1 MMGDMSARRPLP
13 DRDPLSALALRS
25 CDLYIVLDEDATV
38 TYAAPSV
45 EQILGF
51 SIEEFVGTT
60 FTRYVHADDQEAL
73 RRHLDVASSA
83 ETRLQL
89 DIRMHRKDGTGRWFD
104 TVILNLKSDRQVAG
118 MALIQ
123 RDVTERRRH
132 EGRVLRPV
140 EGLEDDEER
149 YRSLVEH
156 VPAIVYLAGFGERG
170 AWHYVSPQVEAML
183 GFTPEEWIDGI
194 LWYQQLHPEDRAR
207 VLWEEERDL
216 ESGVAE
222 TVHSEYRLIAK
233 DGRVVWVRDE
243 SAIVWNDSGQP
254 LYYRGVMFDITDRMA
269 LEEQLTHQA
278 FHDPLTK
285 LPNRAL
291 FYNRVEHALARRDR
305 EITPLAILF
314 IDLDDFKGVNDA
326 FGHSIGDQLL
336 MQIATNLR
344 RSLRA
349 GDTAARFG
357 GDEFAVLLENADPER
372 TAHIAQRILDTFDEP
387 VLLGDKEMRI
397 SGSVGAVVSTT
408 RNEDVESL
416 VANADAAMYRAKM
429 EGKARYVLF
438 DPQVQEEVAS
448 RRQLK
453 RDLGAVVVEGQLDV
467 HYQPIVSLM
476 TGAVSGAE
484 ALVRWA
490 HPDRGLLLPE
500 LFVEPAEE
508 TGAIIPIGAWVLTQA
523 CKQAKEWSDR
533 AGEGMHLSMHVNLSS
548 RQLQHPGVVD
558 QVASALEEAGLPP
571 ERLIVEITESA
582 VLSDWRAAGVQV
594 GRLRELGVLVALD
607 DFGTGYSSL
616 SYLQRFPVDV
626 LKIDRSFVRAISRD
640 REGFRLTR
648 AIIHLADTLQL
659 VSIAEGIE
667 LPEELVELRAVGCP
681 LGQGFYLSRPQPASQ
696 LDELFRKGFV
706 PDWPA

>member
-1 MMGDMSARRPLP
+1 MSPTQSWNP
-13 DRDPLSALALRS
+13 DEERLLGVALNS
-25 CDLYIVLDEDATV
+25 CDLYAVV
-38 TYAAPSV
+38 
-45 EQILGF
+45 
-51 SIEEFVGTT
+51 
-60 FTRYVHADDQEAL
+60 
-73 RRHLDVASSA
+73 RRDGRLAYISPSA
-83 ETRLQL
+83 ESLLGLVPGDALGHPFRELVSPLDHELLRQHLEAATEHGTRLQL
-89 DIRMHRKDGTGRWFD
+89 DLRMLSGDSETRWFD
-104 TVILNLKSDRQVAG
+104 TTLVNLEGDERVG
-118 MALIQ
+118 GVALIQ
-123 RDVTERRRH
+123 RDITERKREDASLSR
-132 EGRVLRPV
+132 GQL
-140 EGLEDDEER
+140 LEDAEER

-170 AWHYVSPQVEAML
+170 EWHYVSPQVETLL
-183 GFTPEEWIDGI
+183 GFTQEEWIAGP
-194 LWYQQLHPEDRAR
+194 LWYGQLHPEDRAR

-222 TVHSEYRLIAK
+222 TVHSEYRLLAK
-233 DGRVVWVRDE
+233 DNRIVWVRDE
-243 SAIVWNDSGQP
+243 SAIVWDEHGKP
-254 LYYRGVMFDITDRMA
+254 LFYRGVMFDITDRMA

-305 EITPLAILF
+305 EVSPLAVLF

-326 FGHSIGDQLL
+326 FGHAAGDELL
-336 MQIATNLR
+336 VQVATNLR
-344 RSLRA
+344 KSLRS

-357 GDEFAVLLENADPER
+357 GDEFAVLLEDADPER
-372 TAHIAQRILDTFDEP
+372 TSQIAQRIIETFEDAH
-387 VLLGDKEMRI
+387 LLGEKEIRV
-397 SGSVGAVVSTT
+397 SGSIGAVVSTQ
-408 RNEDVESL
+408 RDEDVESL
-416 VANADAAMYRAKM
+416 LANADAAMYRAKM

-438 DPQVQEEVAS
+438 DPMVKAEVAS

-453 RDLGAVVVEGQLDV
+453 RDLGSVVAEGQLAV

-476 TGAVSGAE
+476 TGAISGAE

-490 HPDRGLLLPE
+490 HPERGMLLPE
-500 LFVEPAEE
+500 LFVGPAEE
-508 TGAIIPIGAWVLTQA
+508 TGAIIPIGAWVLRQA
-523 CKQAKEWSDR
+523 CMQAKEWSQS
-533 AGEGMHLSMHVNLSS
+533 APEESHVSMHVNLSS
-548 RQLQHPGVVD
+548 RQLQHPAVVD
-558 QVASALEEAGLPP
+558 QVEQALEEADLSA
-571 ERLIVEITESA
+571 ESLVVEITESA
-582 VLSDWRAAGVQV
+582 VLSDWRAAGLQI
-594 GRLRELGVLVALD
+594 GKLRELGVLVALD

-667 LPEELVELRAVGCP
+667 LPEELIELRAVGCP
-681 LGQGFYLSRPQPASQ
+681 LGQGFFLSRPKPAE
-696 LDELFRKGFV
+696 ELQDLFDSGFV